1 MDHDRLAELGG
12 ELELGG
18 EEPPLVVGRRVVAEP
33 VEPGLADGDRLRMR
47 EQLAQRC
54 EVVLGRRARVV
65 RVDAED
71 REDPVV
77 PLGERES
84 PAAVVGVRADGEDP
98 RDAGLGCTPDR
109 LVGVVERGEVRVRVD
124 HGSSAARTSSAS
136 SLRKSGR
143 GSRSVWPGGSSLG
156 AQEPTQLA

>member
-1 MDHDRLAELGG
+1 M
-12 ELELGG
+12 
-18 EEPPLVVGRRVVAEP
+18 
-33 VEPGLADGDRLRMR
+33 
-47 EQLAQRC
+47 
-54 EVVLGRRARVV
+54 

-71 REDPVV
+71 REHALV
-77 PLGERES
+77 PLGELERA
-84 PAAVVGVRADGEDP
+84 AAVVDVRADGEDP
-98 RDAGLGCTPDR
+98 RDARLGRALDR